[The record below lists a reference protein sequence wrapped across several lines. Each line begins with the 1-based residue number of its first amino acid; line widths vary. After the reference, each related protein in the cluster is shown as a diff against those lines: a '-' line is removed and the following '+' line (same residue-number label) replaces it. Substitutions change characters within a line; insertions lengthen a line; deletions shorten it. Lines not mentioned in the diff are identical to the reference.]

1 MPQRLARPARG
12 HLEFH
17 QDPLADG
24 RERSAVLWTSNFDAR
39 QHAVSFFCAHPLAT
53 QKLSLEG
60 TITHFESLFWGTLC
74 DGFPQCVTK
83 VIIPSF
89 SSLSRFVL
97 ARYRFT
103 QIAVDAQIKTPGGKT
118 YDVIFVGTGESR
130 VRIRRFFFCV
140 PRPRS
145 SL

>member
-1 MPQRLARPARG
+1 M
-12 HLEFH
+12 
-17 QDPLADG
+17 
-24 RERSAVLWTSNFDAR
+24 
-39 QHAVSFFCAHPLAT
+39 
-53 QKLSLEG
+53 
-60 TITHFESLFWGTLC
+60 
-74 DGFPQCVTK
+74 TK

-140 PRPRS
+140 RGPGVAFEQTHEDLLPRRARRNILLLRLRS
-145 SL
+145 GVRVRNYASLDRAQEPKRFGNRK